1 MTQTR
6 RALLRHAAATA
17 LLAGL
22 PALAVPA
29 FAQDDWRKDVPK
41 LRIGVLGG
49 ENEAD
54 RLARYENFR
63 KLLETEMGVPTELHA
78 ASDYA
83 GVMQAWS
90 ARQLEVAML
99 SPNAYAGIWLDT
111 DGNIEPLV
119 LTKETDGSVGYRAM
133 MYVRA
138 DSPYRALEDLKG
150 KALAY
155 SDPNSASGFLVPRN
169 ELREM
174 GKDPEKFFGRT
185 GFAGGHEQAVVA
197 VLQGQYDAG
206 VTWTSG
212 VGDQSKGFTRGALQA
227 MVEKGRLD
235 MSQLRI
241 VWTSRLIPNGPVG
254 VRKDLP
260 DGFKTKLKTLLM
272 EMPTKHPEIYRETQ
286 RGAGAGFEPA
296 THDIYEP
303 LIAMRKDEARAR
315 RERR

>member
-1 MTQTR
+1 MTLHR
-6 RALLRHAAATA
+6 RDFIRTAITGAAATVAVATA
-17 LLAGL
+17 L
-22 PALAVPA
+22 PA
-29 FAQDDWRKDVPK
+29 FAQDDWRKQVPK

-54 RLARYENFR
+54 RIGRYENFR
-63 KLLETEMGVPTELHA
+63 KLLSEQLGIPAELHA

-90 ARQLEVAML
+90 ARQLEVAMM
-99 SPNAYAGIWLDT
+99 SPNSYAGIWLDT
-111 DGNIEPLV
+111 NGNIEPLV
-119 LTKETDGSVGYRAM
+119 ITKESDGSIGYRAM
-133 MYVRA
+133 MYVRS
-138 DSPYRALEDLKG
+138 DSPFKTLDDLKG
-150 KALAY
+150 KSLAY
-155 SDPNSASGFLVPRN
+155 ADPNSASGFLVPRS

-174 GKDPEKFFGRT
+174 GKDPEQFFSRT

-212 VGDQSKGFTRGALQA
+212 VGDVTKGYSRGALQA

-235 MSQLRI
+235 MSKLRI
-241 VWTSRLIPNGPVG
+241 VWTSRLIPNGPFG

-260 DGFKTKLKTLLM
+260 DALKQRLKTLML
-272 EMPTKHPEIYRETQ
+272 ELPTKWPDIYRETQ

-296 THDIYEP
+296 SHEIYEP
-303 LIAMRKDEARAR
+303 LVTMRRDEARAR
-315 RERR
+315 RDRR